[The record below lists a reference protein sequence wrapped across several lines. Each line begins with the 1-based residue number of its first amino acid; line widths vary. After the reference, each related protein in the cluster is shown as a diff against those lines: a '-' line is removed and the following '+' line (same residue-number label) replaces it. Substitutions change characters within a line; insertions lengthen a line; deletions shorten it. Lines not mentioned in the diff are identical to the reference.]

1 MRSESETLVKYVVR
15 SGTRTDVLLA
25 IANGQRSAQSVLEHG
40 SASQSGV
47 YNALSNL
54 EDHGLI
60 HGSRSKQWYLTGTGS
75 LVVSFLCRQ
84 HGMEELIHTNQ
95 RYWQSHD
102 VGVLPRSFQFNL
114 PELVSGSV
122 VRATDTQ
129 PSRAIRA
136 VENRLE
142 VTTSARFVMPVYD
155 ERHWNALL
163 DGCEKC
169 QLVLSETVLSALPND
184 VRSISDSIE
193 DLRVRIA
200 DVSFRLAVTDD
211 CLLFSLPLLDGSY
224 DVQTEFIVETERAR
238 TWGIELFE
246 QVWADAVPLNDDTGS
261 VRTNSKLKNK
271 IEYDSNEGKRS

>member
-1 MRSESETLVKYVVR
+1 MRVKSETLVNYVVR
-15 SGTRTDVLLA
+15 SGTRTDILLA
-25 IANGQRSAQSVLEHG
+25 IANGQRSAQSLLEYG

-75 LVVSFLCRQ
+75 LVVNFLRRQ
-84 HGMEELIHTNQ
+84 HGIEELIQTDQ
-95 RYWQSHD
+95 KYWQSHD
-102 VGVLPRSFQFNL
+102 VGALPRSFQFDL
-114 PELVSGSV
+114 SELVPGSV

-129 PSRAIRA
+129 PSRAMRA

-142 VTTSARFVMPVYD
+142 ATTSARLVVPIYD

-163 DGCEKC
+163 DGCDEC
-169 QLVLSETVLSALPND
+169 QVVLSETVLSALPND
-184 VRSISDSIE
+184 VGSISDSIG
-193 DLRVRIA
+193 DLSLRIA

-224 DVQTEFIVETERAR
+224 DVQTEFIAETEQAR
-238 TWGIELFE
+238 DWGIRLFE
-246 QVWADAVPLNDDTGS
+246 QIWADAVRIDDDTGS
-261 VRTNSKLKNK
+261 LGKNSKLKNRTGC
-271 IEYDSNEGKRS
+271 DSNEE